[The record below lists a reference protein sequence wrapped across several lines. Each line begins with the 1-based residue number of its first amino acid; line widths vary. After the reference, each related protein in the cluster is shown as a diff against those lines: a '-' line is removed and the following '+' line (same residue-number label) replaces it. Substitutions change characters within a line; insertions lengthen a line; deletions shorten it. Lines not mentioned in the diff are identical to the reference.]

1 MSELAFGKTVTVL
14 THGRDRYGRTI
25 GDVILPDGANMNQA
39 LVKVGLAWWYRQY
52 APHDDTLRML
62 EDKAR
67 KDRRGL
73 WADPQPVPP
82 WCWRKRKKGIA
93 C

>member
-52 APHDDTLRML
+52 AHQDDTLRMF